1 MARGD
6 ELATRGLR
14 VSDPV
19 WRRVLLLQDEMRAA
33 LHRQVTVSE
42 VLEALIA
49 EHDKALEANPL

>member
-19 WRRVLLLQDEMRAA
+19 WKSVLRLKGEMTDA

-42 VLEALIA
+42 VLEALIS